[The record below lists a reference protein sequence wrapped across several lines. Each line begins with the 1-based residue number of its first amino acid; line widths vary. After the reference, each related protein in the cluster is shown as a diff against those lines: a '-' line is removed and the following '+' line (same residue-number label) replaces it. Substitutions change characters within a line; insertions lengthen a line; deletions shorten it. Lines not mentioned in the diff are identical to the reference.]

1 MECKAVEEY
10 KALEKKIDRLTVR
23 MWVIIVIIL
32 ILSCISNLIL
42 LFAFI
47 KSQSTFEYVVE
58 ETTETEIE
66 TIVEQDGEGQ
76 NLAVIG
82 NNNSIGGTGN
92 GAENHKENNNK
103 EENNS

>member
-32 ILSCISNLIL
+32 ILSGISNLIW

-58 ETTETEIE
+58 ETTETEVE
-66 TIVEQDGEGQ
+66 TIIEQDGSGE

-82 NNNSIGGTGN
+82 DNNVVGGSGN
-92 GAENHKENNNK
+92 GAENHEKNNNKKENN
-103 EENNS
+103 S